1 MARLTQVTSASKR
14 IGVGGGIT
22 MIGLGSL
29 VAVEYTRIIID
40 IAMFFGL
47 FVIVAMALNFQYGN
61 AGVPNMGCA
70 VSASIGGYVVSAIIT
85 RLLFWI
91 GAQDG
96 VNILPYASD
105 YDWVYN
111 NQVNTYAMNEYLA
124 EHALLGASIFL
135 LSLALGFLAGWALGY
150 IISLPAIRLR
160 ATYLIITLI
169 TMADAAQ
176 IIGRNTVWI
185 ASGTLGMFV
194 PNVLA
199 WYPGDRTILTAVITM
214 LIGIVCYFV
223 IRTMLNS
230 PYGRL
235 MRAVRENDVT
245 VNSVG
250 KDVTAIRRNVLMFA
264 SGITAVLGVLVAYYY
279 SFVIETNY
287 IRATWTYW
295 PWLMLMVGGPG
306 NNAGTFVGCAL
317 IIAMRRLIIV
327 FKWQIAEYV
336 WYPITIFEQQ
346 LLAVLLLLVMIF
358 RPNGLIPEKLLRIP
372 GIEYRRLVREETT
385 ADWSK
390 TRTTPEESKGLLSRI
405 TGRKKKTEEGE

>member
-1 MARLTQVTSASKR
+1 M
-14 IGVGGGIT
+14 
-22 MIGLGSL
+22 GLGSL
-29 VAVEYTRIIID
+29 VAVEYTRVIID

-111 NQVNTYAMNEYLA
+111 NQMNTYAMNEYLA
-124 EHALLGASIFL
+124 EHALLGASMFL

-214 LIGIVCYFV
+214 LIGLVCYFV
-223 IRTMLNS
+223 LRTMLNS

-235 MRAVRENDVT
+235 MRAVRENDIT

-250 KDVTAIRRNVLMFA
+250 KDVIAIRRNVLMFA
-264 SGITAVLGVLVAYYY
+264 SGITAVLGVMIAYYY
-279 SFVIETNY
+279 SFVIESNY

-295 PWLMLMVGGPG
+295 PWLMLMIGGPG
-306 NNAGTFVGCAL
+306 NNAGTFVGTAL

-327 FKWQIAEYV
+327 FKWQIAKFV

-372 GIEYRRLVREETT
+372 GIEYKRLVREETT
-385 ADWSK
+385 VDWRT
-390 TRTTPEESKGLLSRI
+390 TRTNPEESKGMLSRI
-405 TGRKKKTEEGE
+405 TGRRKKTEGDE

>member
-1 MARLTQVTSASKR
+1 M
-14 IGVGGGIT
+14 
-22 MIGLGSL
+22 GLGAL

-111 NQVNTYAMNEYLA
+111 NQVNTYALNDYLA

-135 LSLALGFLAGWALGY
+135 LSLAIGFLAGWLLGY

-235 MRAVRENDVT
+235 MRAVRENDIT

-250 KDVTAIRRNVLMFA
+250 KDVIAIRRNVLMFA

-295 PWLMLMVGGPG
+295 PWLMLMIGGPG

-336 WYPITIFEQQ
+336 WYPVTIFEQQ
-346 LLAVLLLLVMIF
+346 LLGALLLLVMIF

-372 GIEYRRLVREETT
+372 GIDYKRLVREETT
-385 ADWSK
+385 ADWRS
-390 TRTTPEESKGLLSRI
+390 TRTNSEEKKGLLSRV

>member
-1 MARLTQVTSASKR
+1 
-14 IGVGGGIT
+14 

-135 LSLALGFLAGWALGY
+135 LSLAIGFLAGWALGY

-372 GIEYRRLVREETT
+372 GIEYRRLMREETT

-405 TGRKKKTEEGE
+405 TGRKKKTEGGE